1 VIINYCPQCGHSTYP
16 DTTAEKK
23 FGVQVVLCPVDHI
36 RLIYI
41 DATQTFSAVTFF
53 CELPVLDAM
62 RLSINNTSRPW
73 APPMLHAMLPSN
85 RR

>member
-1 VIINYCPQCGHSTYP
+1 MMITLNYCPLCGHSTYP

-41 DATQTFSAVTFF
+41 DATQTFTAV
-53 CELPVLDAM
+53 A
-62 RLSINNTSRPW
+62 I
-73 APPMLHAMLPSN
+73 
-85 RR
+85 